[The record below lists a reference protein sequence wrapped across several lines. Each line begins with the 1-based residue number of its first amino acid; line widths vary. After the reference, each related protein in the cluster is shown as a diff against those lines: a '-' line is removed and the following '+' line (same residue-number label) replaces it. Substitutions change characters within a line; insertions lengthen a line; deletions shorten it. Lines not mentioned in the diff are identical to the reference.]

1 MLCRYR
7 SIGPKFLACLV
18 PLGLA
23 APAFAASCITQSQMK
38 PEQRTI
44 LAQSAQ
50 MLAANVK
57 SGNAAGVRAQTIA
70 AVASNFGGIAN
81 TIQAMNAS
89 IERATLTVDLL
100 YVLDATDLKAAQDTQ
115 FFCGVAGS
123 PLTVVVTIPNL
134 PPGKYALAVL
144 HATGVEHPQQLSMIL
159 QNDPPNSA
167 VWKLAGFFTKPMTI
181 DGHDGLW
188 FWEQAR
194 TYAAQKDEW
203 TAWFFYKEAQ
213 LLLQPVDFIS
223 SPNLQKLQKETEQN
237 QATEMPSETQPVR
250 LNTTAGSLQLTD
262 VHVGDFNNQ
271 MDLIVTYNAP
281 PNLAPVQAREQV
293 LAVMKALLQQHPGLA
308 TAFHG
313 IWVHASAPGGQ
324 SPFALELPMNQIQT
338 SAPAAGERS

>member
-1 MLCRYR
+1 MFCRCR
-7 SIGPKFLACLV
+7 SIGLGFLTWIVL
-18 PLGLA
+18 LGFA
-23 APAFAASCITQSQMK
+23 APAFAVSCVTESQMK
-38 PEQRTI
+38 PDQRTI

-57 SGNAAGVRAQTIA
+57 NGNAAAVQAQTIA

-89 IERATLTVDLL
+89 IQRATLTVDLL
-100 YVLDATDLKAAQDTQ
+100 YVLDASDLKAAQDTE

-123 PLTVVVTIPNL
+123 PLTITVTIPGL

-188 FWEQAR
+188 FWRQAR
-194 TYAAQKDEW
+194 TYAAQKDDF
-203 TAWFFYKEAQ
+203 TASFFYKDAQ
-213 LLLQPVDFIS
+213 LLLQPVDFLS
-223 SPNLQKLQKETEQN
+223 SPNLQKLQKETEQA
-237 QATEMPSETQPVR
+237 QPSEMPSETQPVY
-250 LNTTAGSLQLTD
+250 LNTSAGRLQLTD

-271 MDLIVTYNAP
+271 MDLIVTFNAP
-281 PNLAPVQAREQV
+281 PNLNPVQARQQV
-293 LAVMKALLQQHPGLA
+293 IAVMQTLLQQHPGLA

-313 IWVHASAPGGQ
+313 MWVHASAPGGLT
-324 SPFALELPMNQIQT
+324 PFALELPMNQIQ
-338 SAPAAGERS
+338 SAAPAPGERS

>member
-1 MLCRYR
+1 MVCRRR
-7 SIGPKFLACLV
+7 SIRLSLLSWVAF
-18 PLGLA
+18 LGLA
-23 APAFAASCITQSQMK
+23 APAFAVSCVTQSQMK
-38 PEQRTI
+38 PDQRTI

-57 SGNAAGVRAQTIA
+57 NGNAAGVQAQTIP

-89 IERATLTVDLL
+89 IQRATLTVDLL
-100 YVLDATDLKAAQDTQ
+100 YILDASDIKAPQDTE

-123 PLTVVVTIPNL
+123 PLTVTITIPGL

-188 FWEQAR
+188 FWRQAR
-194 TYAAQKDEW
+194 TYAAQKDDW
-203 TAWFFYKEAQ
+203 TASFFYKDAQ
-213 LLLQPVDFIS
+213 LLLQPVEFLS
-223 SPNLQKLQKETEQN
+223 SPNLQKLQKETEQA
-237 QATEMPSETQPVR
+237 QPSEMPSENQPVE
-250 LNTTAGSLQLTD
+250 LNTSAGRYQLTD

-271 MDLIVTYNAP
+271 MDLVVTFNAP
-281 PNLAPVQAREQV
+281 PNLNPVQARQQV
-293 LAVMKALLQQHPGLA
+293 IAVMQALLQQHPGLA

-313 IWVHASAPGGQ
+313 MWVHASAPGGQ
-324 SPFALELPMNQIQT
+324 SPFALELPMSEIQST
-338 SAPAAGERS
+338 APAPGARS

>member
-1 MLCRYR
+1 MVCRRR
-7 SIGPKFLACLV
+7 SIRLSLLSWVAF
-18 PLGLA
+18 LGLA
-23 APAFAASCITQSQMK
+23 APAFAVSCVTQSQMK
-38 PEQRTI
+38 PDQRTI

-57 SGNAAGVRAQTIA
+57 NGNAAGVQAQTIP

-89 IERATLTVDLL
+89 IQRATLTVDLL
-100 YVLDATDLKAAQDTQ
+100 YILDASDIKAPQDTE

-123 PLTVVVTIPNL
+123 PLTVTITIPGL

-188 FWEQAR
+188 FWRQAR
-194 TYAAQKDEW
+194 TYAAQKDDW
-203 TAWFFYKEAQ
+203 TASFFYKEAQ
-213 LLLQPVDFIS
+213 LLLQPVEFLS
-223 SPNLQKLQKETEQN
+223 SPNLQKLQKETEQA
-237 QATEMPSETQPVR
+237 QPSEMPSENQPVE
-250 LNTTAGSLQLTD
+250 LNTSAGRYQLTD

-271 MDLIVTYNAP
+271 MDLVVTFNAP
-281 PNLAPVQAREQV
+281 PNLNPVQARQQV
-293 LAVMKALLQQHPGLA
+293 IAVMQALLQQHPGLA

-313 IWVHASAPGGQ
+313 MWVHASAPGGQ
-324 SPFALELPMNQIQT
+324 SPFALELPMSEIQST
-338 SAPAAGERS
+338 APAPGARS

>member
-1 MLCRYR
+1 MFCGNR
-7 SIGPKFLACLV
+7 SIGPKIFACLL
-18 PLGLA
+18 PLALA
-23 APAFAASCITQSQMK
+23 APAFAVSCTTQSQMK
-38 PEQRTI
+38 PDQRTI

-57 SGNAAGVRAQTIA
+57 SGNAEGVRAQTIP

-81 TIQAMNAS
+81 TIQSMNAS
-89 IERATLTVDLL
+89 IQRATLTVDLL
-100 YVLDATDLKAAQDTQ
+100 YLLDASDIKAAGDTQ

-123 PLTVVVTIPNL
+123 PLTVVVTIPGL

-144 HATGVEHPQQLSMIL
+144 HATGVQHPQQLSMIL

-188 FWEQAR
+188 FWQQAR
-194 TYAAQKDEW
+194 TYAAQKDDW
-203 TAWFFYKEAQ
+203 TASFFFKQAQ
-213 LLLQPVDFIS
+213 MLLQPVDFLS
-223 SPNLQKLQKETEQN
+223 SPNLQKLQKEAEQS
-237 QATEMPSETQPVR
+237 QPTGMPSDTEPVR
-250 LNTTAGSLQLTD
+250 ISTTAGTFQLTN

-281 PNLAPVQAREQV
+281 PNQTPVQSREQV
-293 LAVMKALLQQHPGLA
+293 VAVMKALLQQHPGLA

-313 IWVHASAPGGQ
+313 MWVYASAPGGQ
-324 SPFALELPMNQIQT
+324 APFALELPMNQIET
-338 SAPAAGERS
+338 SASAPGERS

>member
-1 MLCRYR
+1 MFCRYR
-7 SIGPKFLACLV
+7 SIGLRFLACLL

-23 APAFAASCITQSQMK
+23 APAFAVSCTTQSQMK
-38 PEQRTI
+38 PDQRTI

-57 SGNAAGVRAQTIA
+57 AGNAEGVRAQTIP

-81 TIQAMNAS
+81 TIQSMNAT
-89 IERATLTVDLL
+89 IQRATLTVDLL
-100 YVLDATDLKAAQDTQ
+100 YLLDATDMKAPQDAQ
-115 FFCGVAGS
+115 FFCGVTGS
-123 PLTVVVTIPNL
+123 PLTVEVTIPSL

-159 QNDPPNSA
+159 QNDPVNSA

-188 FWEQAR
+188 FWQQAR
-194 TYAAQKDEW
+194 TYAARKDEW
-203 TAWFFYKEAQ
+203 PAWFYFKQAQ
-213 LLLQPVDFIS
+213 LLLQPVEFIS
-223 SPNLQKLQKETEQN
+223 SPNLQKLQKETEEA
-237 QATEMPSETQPVR
+237 QASGIPSNTEPVYLDTSSGR
-250 LNTTAGSLQLTD
+250 LQLTD

-281 PNLAPVQAREQV
+281 SNLSPVQGREQV
-293 LAVMKALLQQHPGLA
+293 VALMKALVQQHPGLA

-313 IWVHASAPGGQ
+313 MWVRASAPGGQ
-324 SPFALELPMNQIQT
+324 TPFALELPMNQIQN
-338 SAPAAGERS
+338 SAPASGERS

>member
-7 SIGPKFLACLV
+7 SIGLSFLACIL
-18 PLGLA
+18 PLGLSV
-23 APAFAASCITQSQMK
+23 PAFAVSCVTQSQMK

-57 SGNAAGVRAQTIA
+57 NGNAAGVQAQTIP

-89 IERATLTVDLL
+89 IQRATLTVDLL
-100 YVLDATDLKAAQDTQ
+100 YVLDASDLKAPQDTE

-123 PLTVVVTIPNL
+123 PLTVTVTIPNL

-188 FWEQAR
+188 FWRQAR
-194 TYAAQKDEW
+194 SYAAQKDNW
-203 TAWFFYKEAQ
+203 TAWYYYKQAQ
-213 LLLQPVDFIS
+213 LLLQPVDFLS
-223 SPNLQKLQKETEQN
+223 SPNLQKLQRETQ
-237 QATEMPSETQPVR
+237 ETQPAEVPSDNQPVL
-250 LNTTAGSLQLTD
+250 LNTSAGRFQLTD

-281 PNLAPVQAREQV
+281 PNLNPVQAREQV
-293 LAVMKALLQQHPGLA
+293 MAVMQALLQQHPGLA

-313 IWVHASAPGGQ
+313 MWVHASAPGGQ
-324 SPFALELPMNQIQT
+324 SPFALELPMNQIQ
-338 SAPAAGERS
+338 SAAPAPGERS

>member
-1 MLCRYR
+1 MRCSNRWFWPR
-7 SIGPKFLACLV
+7 ALAFLV
-18 PLGLA
+18 PVGLA
-23 APAFAASCITQSQMK
+23 LPAFGISCTTQSQMAAQ
-38 PEQRTI
+38 QRTI

-57 SGNAAGVRAQTIA
+57 SGNTEGVRAQTIP

-81 TIQAMNAS
+81 TIQSINAS
-89 IERATLTVDLL
+89 IQRATLTVDLL
-100 YVLDATDLKAAQDTQ
+100 YILDATDMKTAQEAQ

-123 PLTVVVTIPNL
+123 PLTVEITIPGL

-181 DGHDGLW
+181 EGHDGLW
-188 FWEQAR
+188 FWQQAR
-194 TYAAQKDEW
+194 SYAAKKQDW
-203 TAWFFYKEAQ
+203 PAWFFYKEAE
-213 LLLQPVDFIS
+213 LLLNPVDFLS
-223 SPNLQKLQKETEQN
+223 SPNLQKLRKEAE
-237 QATEMPSETQPVR
+237 ETQPASVPSDTQP
-250 LNTTAGSLQLTD
+250 LMLSTSAGNFQVTN

-281 PNLAPVQAREQV
+281 PNLDPVRAREQV
-293 LAVMKALLQQHPGLA
+293 IAVMKALLQQHPGLE

-313 IWVHASAPGGQ
+313 LWVYASAPGNQ
-324 SPFALELPMNQIQT
+324 TPFALELPMNQIET
-338 SAPAAGERS
+338 SAPAPGERS

>member
-1 MLCRYR
+1 MVCRRR
-7 SIGPKFLACLV
+7 SIRLSLLSWVAF
-18 PLGLA
+18 LGLA
-23 APAFAASCITQSQMK
+23 APAFAVSCVTQSQMK
-38 PEQRTI
+38 PDQRTI

-57 SGNAAGVRAQTIA
+57 NGNAAGVQAQTIP

-89 IERATLTVDLL
+89 IQRATLTVDLL
-100 YVLDATDLKAAQDTQ
+100 YILDASDIKAPQDTE

-123 PLTVVVTIPNL
+123 PLTVTITIPGL

-188 FWEQAR
+188 FWRQAR
-194 TYAAQKDEW
+194 TYAAQKDDW
-203 TAWFFYKEAQ
+203 TASFFYKEAQ
-213 LLLQPVDFIS
+213 LLLQPVEFLS
-223 SPNLQKLQKETEQN
+223 SPNLQKLQKETEQA
-237 QATEMPSETQPVR
+237 QPSEMPSENQPVE
-250 LNTTAGSLQLTD
+250 LNTSAGRYQLTD

-271 MDLIVTYNAP
+271 MDLVVTFNAP
-281 PNLAPVQAREQV
+281 PNLNPVQARQQV
-293 LAVMKALLQQHPGLA
+293 IAVMQALLQQHPGLA

-313 IWVHASAPGGQ
+313 MWVHASAPGGQ
-324 SPFALELPMNQIQT
+324 SPFALELPMSEIQST
-338 SAPAAGERS
+338 APVPGARS

>member
-1 MLCRYR
+1 MVCRRR
-7 SIGPKFLACLV
+7 SIRLSLLSWVAF
-18 PLGLA
+18 LGLA
-23 APAFAASCITQSQMK
+23 APAFAVSCVTQSQMK
-38 PEQRTI
+38 PDKRTI

-57 SGNAAGVRAQTIA
+57 NGNAAGVQAQTIP

-89 IERATLTVDLL
+89 IQRATLTVDLL
-100 YVLDATDLKAAQDTQ
+100 YILDASDIKAPQDTE

-123 PLTVVVTIPNL
+123 PLTVTITIPGL

-188 FWEQAR
+188 FWRQAR
-194 TYAAQKDEW
+194 TYAAQKDDW
-203 TAWFFYKEAQ
+203 TASFFYKEAQ
-213 LLLQPVDFIS
+213 LLLQPVEFLS
-223 SPNLQKLQKETEQN
+223 SPNLQKLQKETEQA
-237 QATEMPSETQPVR
+237 QPSEMPSENQPVE
-250 LNTTAGSLQLTD
+250 LNTSAGRYQLTD
-262 VHVGDFNNQ
+262 AHVGDFNNQ
-271 MDLIVTYNAP
+271 MDLVVTFNAP
-281 PNLAPVQAREQV
+281 PNLNPVQARQQV
-293 LAVMKALLQQHPGLA
+293 IAVMQALLQQHPGLA

-313 IWVHASAPGGQ
+313 MWVHASAPGGQ
-324 SPFALELPMNQIQT
+324 SPFALELPMSEIQST
-338 SAPAAGERS
+338 APAPGARS